1 MSALLGTLR
10 YMAPEQLQRQPV
22 SLDRRADIYSLC
34 ATFYEL
40 LAHKPFLEG
49 ASEQQLLHQI
59 IYEEPMPLGKANPMI
74 PRDIQMI
81 VAKGINKDP
90 RMRYQTAEELGMD
103 LNRWLKG
110 EPIAARDP
118 SLAYLLSLSIKK
130 HKAQVITAAV
140 GLLLVAGIGLFAL
153 FMYQQWLEK
162 SNTLERKNADL
173 ARKAERDAVKAER
186 EAVMLRA
193 QEQLISGTAMEN
205 DGKFGLAKKNYANAG
220 AKFAALNV
228 PTDDAEAHLNLLYLR
243 HRPPLYYFEGHRT
256 TEKGRGRIYA
266 VAISPTDDSLAM
278 TAGEEDGLGVVKIW
292 NLLNGQEF
300 AKHKTLPGERVVT
313 ARFTPDGTRIL
324 MSGWDS
330 RNLMRGDVIIKGKRT
345 AFFFLYY
352 QCLL

>member
-1 MSALLGTLR
+1 
-10 YMAPEQLQRQPV
+10 
-22 SLDRRADIYSLC
+22 
-34 ATFYEL
+34 
-40 LAHKPFLEG
+40 
-49 ASEQQLLHQI
+49 
-59 IYEEPMPLGKANPMI
+59 
-74 PRDIQMI
+74 
-81 VAKGINKDP
+81 
-90 RMRYQTAEELGMD
+90 MD
-103 LNRWLKG
+103 LNPWLKG

-330 RNLMRGDVIIKGKRT
+330 RLTMWDFKKDQATPFSTLNENVAGIAFSPDGKYVATGTFGGAFVRVREVPSGKEICSAEVQGVVRALAFGEKG
-345 AFFFLYY
+345 
-352 QCLL
+352 LLCTGGSDGI